1 MDRSSGERGM
11 KSNNSTGSHRR
22 VGRILFLTAKECKKG
37 LLILFYVLRIL
48 WVTLF
53 TYIYIYIYIYI
64 YNIYIHMCVYI
75 HICVYKILLYII

>member
-53 TYIYIYIYIYI
+53 TYIYIIYTYIIYIYICVYIYIY
-64 YNIYIHMCVYI
+64 
-75 HICVYKILLYII
+75 VYKILLYII